1 MHGPKLTCACCRWVQ
16 LLGSLP
22 EYVERYDTGFS
33 ELRFSIREPQE
44 SEEESSTDEEEE
56 ARIEAL
62 RQDRLERA
70 YQKVRLLG
78 RLMRLNCSAVELL
91 TC

>member
-1 MHGPKLTCACCRWVQ
+1 M
-16 LLGSLP
+16 LGSLP

-62 RQDRLERA
+62 RQERLERA

>member
-1 MHGPKLTCACCRWVQ
+1 M
-16 LLGSLP
+16 LGSLP